1 MDDTSGLSGGQS
13 GGGETRPVASAA
25 GSADS
30 VDAALERLARAVS
43 RLDATV
49 QRRLE
54 SDMSLGGLQEE
65 LQRLGEDRSS
75 LAATLDTAEARVARL
90 EDANREVSRRLVSA
104 MESIRSVLEMHG
116 G

>member
-25 GSADS
+25 GPGGS

-43 RLDATV
+43 RLDAAV

-54 SDMSLGGLQEE
+54 ADMSLGGLQEE

-104 MESIRSVLEMHG
+104 MESIRSVLETHG